1 MSKDESLQRSG
12 KGLNEEESYTGS
24 KGRKVVSCFFY
35 PMCTFII
42 IFSYFLG
49 GKSIATFY
57 ATNAL
62 LWGVMSAE
70 VFAKFKIS
78 HKKAE
83 LVVTILEAITSIASI
98 ITFIIASLK

>member
-1 MSKDESLQRSG
+1 MRKDDGLQRNA
-12 KGLNEEESYTGS
+12 KGLNKKESYTG
-24 KGRKVVSCFFY
+24 GKVVSWFFY
-35 PMCTFII
+35 TMCTFII

-49 GKSIATFY
+49 EKSIATFY

-83 LVVTILEAITSIASI
+83 LVVTILEAITSVASI
-98 ITFIIASLK
+98 VTFIIISLR